1 VYKNEIAI
9 NIVMGIKI
17 SELPPISIPFDG
29 NELLPIVQSGETK
42 SAELSSIF
50 YYLSSASSPGSDL
63 RELSGVW
70 QDSYTIVAA
79 NSGKWTTSLFGQS
92 EWLNQERII
101 YYGGEPS
108 TDISELFGTSGVS
121 WSKWVVNLGHEIIT
135 GINYDATESVV
146 INPFEIKQIYY
157 DGLSYYTLSAYRLG
171 NADSWDS
178 VYTTTNANSA
188 NWDGVYTTTNAN
200 SAIWSDTFTT
210 TNANSANWSDTFTT
224 TNANSANWDSVY
236 TTTNANS
243 ANWDYAFT
251 AIDILSAK
259 PDFDITEITDYFE
272 VNQIGFN
279 SIVSDSANLGTALI
293 NGNLTVY
300 GDITAK
306 GTTTFSNTTFTTTSA
321 LSVIYTGDGAALY
334 VSSNGTGDIASFYDT
349 DTGVEVLHV
358 GGSNGV
364 TPRVSVNTTFTVNGE
379 ISGNNVIYGLDGTST
394 NWNNVYTTTN
404 TNSANWSNVYTTTNT
419 NSANWSNVYT
429 SVSPNSA
436 NWSNVFT
443 TTNTNSANWSN
454 VFTTTNT
461 NSANWSNVFTSVSPN
476 SANWNNVRTTTNTN
490 SASWSNTFTTV
501 SANSAKWL
509 TADFLAANNVE
520 LLSATIQKNL
530 LVYGTISAKGG
541 IQFTQST
548 FATTS
553 ALSVVYV
560 GEGTAMY
567 IGSNGTGD
575 IASFYDID
583 TGVEML
589 HVGGSNGTFPNVGVK
604 TSTPGVALTVNG
616 EISGNNV
623 IYGLGG
629 TSTNWNNVYTTT
641 NTNSANWSKVFTS
654 VSPNSANWSNVYTT
668 TNTNSANWSNVYT
681 TTNTNSGRW
690 SNVYTSVSPNSAN
703 WSNVFTTTNTNS
715 ANWSNVFT
723 TTNTNSARWVLFDGN
738 TVTST
743 LSVGT
748 KSDNSLSFI
757 TNNKPRATIAND
769 GVMTITSASETAPT
783 VNINGVTRITR
794 NAAALQLVG
803 TDHNYVEW
811 YPDGIANG
819 RKAYFGFPST
829 PANYFEIKNEIT
841 DGTGHILL
849 SPGTNGN
856 VGVNTSNPLSRFH
869 IQGGIRTSTST
880 YEYATITN
888 TAANG
893 TEIQSYCSANDAK
906 PLTIQATTS
915 SANHQT
921 ATKGSPNIIFKTYN
935 TERMVISGNGN
946 IGIGGIA
953 PTAPLTIAANNAGPL
968 RNGLRVVNNGTTSS
982 DNAFISVHTNTNAG
996 GDPIISWEVQTVAA
1010 WCAGIDNSDSD
1021 KFKIASNS
1029 TDLNASTRL
1038 TIDHSNGNVG
1048 INTSTPGSIL
1058 DVNGEARL
1066 KYSTQLSDSSK
1077 RVTTAG
1083 VLTINLQDGDH
1094 FRVPL
1099 SANVSTL
1106 TLQNPP
1112 ATGRYRTI
1120 VLDLSVNGAR
1130 SVAWPASFRWPGGV
1144 APTLTVTPGRIDTFL
1159 ITTID
1164 GGSRW
1169 FAYTMG
1175 QNR

>member
-1 VYKNEIAI
+1 
-9 NIVMGIKI
+9 
-17 SELPPISIPFDG
+17 
-29 NELLPIVQSGETK
+29 
-42 SAELSSIF
+42 
-50 YYLSSASSPGSDL
+50 
-63 RELSGVW
+63 
-70 QDSYTIVAA
+70 
-79 NSGKWTTSLFGQS
+79 
-92 EWLNQERII
+92 
-101 YYGGEPS
+101 
-108 TDISELFGTSGVS
+108 
-121 WSKWVVNLGHEIIT
+121 
-135 GINYDATESVV
+135 
-146 INPFEIKQIYY
+146 
-157 DGLSYYTLSAYRLG
+157 
-171 NADSWDS
+171 
-178 VYTTTNANSA
+178 
-188 NWDGVYTTTNAN
+188 
-200 SAIWSDTFTT
+200 
-210 TNANSANWSDTFTT
+210 
-224 TNANSANWDSVY
+224 
-236 TTTNANS
+236 
-243 ANWDYAFT
+243 
-251 AIDILSAK
+251 
-259 PDFDITEITDYFE
+259 
-272 VNQIGFN
+272 
-279 SIVSDSANLGTALI
+279 
-293 NGNLTVY
+293 
-300 GDITAK
+300 
-306 GTTTFSNTTFTTTSA
+306 
-321 LSVIYTGDGAALY
+321 
-334 VSSNGTGDIASFYDT
+334 
-349 DTGVEVLHV
+349 
-358 GGSNGV
+358 
-364 TPRVSVNTTFTVNGE
+364 
-379 ISGNNVIYGLDGTST
+379 
-394 NWNNVYTTTN
+394 
-404 TNSANWSNVYTTTNT
+404 
-419 NSANWSNVYT
+419 
-429 SVSPNSA
+429 
-436 NWSNVFT
+436 
-443 TTNTNSANWSN
+443 
-454 VFTTTNT
+454 
-461 NSANWSNVFTSVSPN
+461 
-476 SANWNNVRTTTNTN
+476 
-490 SASWSNTFTTV
+490 
-501 SANSAKWL
+501 
-509 TADFLAANNVE
+509 
-520 LLSATIQKNL
+520 
-530 LVYGTISAKGG
+530 
-541 IQFTQST
+541 
-548 FATTS
+548 
-553 ALSVVYV
+553 
-560 GEGTAMY
+560 
-567 IGSNGTGD
+567 
-575 IASFYDID
+575 
-583 TGVEML
+583 
-589 HVGGSNGTFPNVGVK
+589 
-604 TSTPGVALTVNG
+604 
-616 EISGNNV
+616 
-623 IYGLGG
+623 
-629 TSTNWNNVYTTT
+629 
-641 NTNSANWSKVFTS
+641 
-654 VSPNSANWSNVYTT
+654 
-668 TNTNSANWSNVYT
+668 
-681 TTNTNSGRW
+681 
-690 SNVYTSVSPNSAN
+690 
-703 WSNVFTTTNTNS
+703 
-715 ANWSNVFT
+715 
-723 TTNTNSARWVLFDGN
+723 
-738 TVTST
+738 
-743 LSVGT
+743 
-748 KSDNSLSFI
+748 
-757 TNNKPRATIAND
+757 
-769 GVMTITSASETAPT
+769 MTITSASETAPT